1 MIIDVKIKDEKFKH
15 DINREA
21 AKTPALSSG
30 KIDKYEH
37 LTGEEVLPSNQRQ
50 KIEQSMFTHSP
61 LGKAFEKETKT
72 MKDQGEKRIKALENR
87 VEKNFLDT
95 NQKQIAPLFSKDF
108 LNEEATYELNN
119 IVAMGNKLDRN
130 YLNYK
135 IENKKK
141 DKTYDFQKF
150 KNNKICRE

>member
-1 MIIDVKIKDEKFKH
+1 
-15 DINREA
+15 
-21 AKTPALSSG
+21 
-30 KIDKYEH
+30 
-37 LTGEEVLPSNQRQ
+37 
-50 KIEQSMFTHSP
+50 MFTHSP

-87 VEKNFLDT
+87 VEKNSLDT
-95 NQKQIAPLFSKDF
+95 NQKQIAPLFSKDY

-135 IENKKK
+135 TENKKK